1 MSPAPHEAPRIA
13 FRDSLAGKLTLG
25 SIALVLAVVALLYG
39 ITRAGVA
46 RHGEQALQQ
55 AVDTDLAGLADIKAT
70 GGIQELRARI
80 GDRIALEQ
88 GDNAGYYLLV
98 DARGTPLAGNLRQWP
113 RLDASRSEAGRFHAR
128 SDHELLGRATLMA
141 DGSRLL
147 VARDT
152 APVRAVL
159 DSLRRS
165 FLIAGL
171 AATAL
176 ALLAGMLAARRLR
189 RRLKAISELHDRIE
203 HGDALPALHPPHG
216 RDEIDR
222 LTRQTQHMVTRL
234 TDLIAAHRDVSDH
247 TAHEIRTP
255 LLHLDHGLIRTLEA
269 TDDPRVVEPVV
280 KARGEVR
287 SVIRMLESL
296 LDIAGNRARIG
307 DASGLEEVD
316 LSGLIADLAELY
328 RDSADDAGFE
338 LVTRIAPGVHL
349 RADAMQLRRLVS
361 NLLDNAFKYCPPGTR
376 IHVELQPG
384 PQLVVQDD
392 GPGIPPA
399 DRQRIFEKFAR
410 VAGSN
415 PHSGHGLGLALAA
428 AIADRHGLQLRLEPS
443 ATGARFVLAPRIPT

>member
-1 MSPAPHEAPRIA
+1 MTPTPHEMPRIA

-25 SIALVLAVVALLYG
+25 SIVLVLAVVALLYG

-80 GDRIALEQ
+80 GDRIAFDS
-88 GDNAGYYLLV
+88 GSGAYYLLV
-98 DARGTPLAGNLRQWP
+98 ARDGTGLAGNLRQWP
-113 RLDASRSEAGRFHAR
+113 RLDASRSELGRFDANGR
-128 SDHELLGRATLMA
+128 ALLGRATLMA
-141 DGSRLL
+141 DGARLL

-165 FLIAGL
+165 FAVAGL

-176 ALLAGMLAARRLR
+176 ALAAGMLVSRRLR
-189 RRLKAISELHDRIE
+189 KRLQAISVLHDSIE
-203 HGDALPALHPPHG
+203 RGIPLPAMHPPHG

-269 TDDPRVVEPVV
+269 TDDPRVVEPVL

-307 DASGLEEVD
+307 DASGLGEVD

>member
-1 MSPAPHEAPRIA
+1 MSARDGLRIA

-25 SIALVLAVVALLYG
+25 GIVLVLAVVALLYG

-46 RHGEQALQQ
+46 RHGEQALQA
-55 AVDTDLAGLADIKAT
+55 AVDTDLAGLADIQASGGT
-70 GGIQELRARI
+70 GELRARI

-88 GDNAGYYLLV
+88 GDDAGYYLLV
-98 DARGTPLAGNLRQWP
+98 DAAGTPLAGNLRQWP
-113 RLDASRSEAGRFHAR
+113 RLEASRSEAGYFPALSGR
-128 SDHELLGRATLMA
+128 ELLGRATLLA
-141 DGSRLL
+141 DGARLL

-159 DSLRRS
+159 GSLRTS
-165 FLIAGL
+165 FLVAGL
-171 AATAL
+171 AATVLAL
-176 ALLAGMLAARRLR
+176 AAGMLAARRLR
-189 RRLKAISELHDRIE
+189 NRLQAISGLHDSIE
-203 HGDALPALHPPHG
+203 RNEQLPPLHPPPG

-222 LTRQTQHMVTRL
+222 LTRQTQHMVARL
-234 TDLIAAHRDVSDH
+234 TELIAAHRDVSDH

-255 LLHLDHGLIRTLEA
+255 LLHLDHSLIRTLEA

-307 DASGLEEVD
+307 DASGLEDVD

-328 RDSADDAGFE
+328 RDSADEAGFE
-338 LVTRIAPGVHL
+338 LVTRIAPEVHL

-376 IHVELQPG
+376 INIELQPG
-384 PQLVVQDD
+384 PHLLVQDD

-399 DRQRIFEKFAR
+399 DRERIFEKFSR
-410 VAGSN
+410 VAGIA
-415 PHSGHGLGLALAA
+415 HAGHGLGLALAA
-428 AIADRHGLQLRLEPS
+428 AIAERHGLQLRLEPS
-443 ATGARFVLAPRIPT
+443 PSGARFVLSPRTSP

>member
-1 MSPAPHEAPRIA
+1 MTPTPHEMPRIA

-25 SIALVLAVVALLYG
+25 SIVLVLAVVALLYG

-80 GDRIALEQ
+80 GDRIAFDS
-88 GDNAGYYLLV
+88 GSGAYYLLV
-98 DARGTPLAGNLRQWP
+98 ARDGTGLAGNLRQWP
-113 RLDASRSEAGRFHAR
+113 RLDASRSELGRFDANGR
-128 SDHELLGRATLMA
+128 ALLGRATLMA
-141 DGSRLL
+141 DGARLL

-152 APVRAVL
+152 APVHAVL

-165 FLIAGL
+165 FAVAGL

-176 ALLAGMLAARRLR
+176 ALAAGMLVSRRLR
-189 RRLKAISELHDRIE
+189 KRLQAISVLHDSIE
-203 HGDALPALHPPHG
+203 RGIPLPTMHPPHG

>member
-1 MSPAPHEAPRIA
+1 MTPTPHEMPRIA

-25 SIALVLAVVALLYG
+25 SIVLVLAVVALLYG

-80 GDRIALEQ
+80 GDRIAFDS
-88 GDNAGYYLLV
+88 GSGAYYLLV
-98 DARGTPLAGNLRQWP
+98 ARDGTGLAGNLRQWP
-113 RLDASRSEAGRFHAR
+113 RLDASRSELGRFDANGR
-128 SDHELLGRATLMA
+128 ALLGRATLMA
-141 DGSRLL
+141 DGARLL

-152 APVRAVL
+152 APVHAVL

-165 FLIAGL
+165 FAVAGL

-176 ALLAGMLAARRLR
+176 ALAAGMLVSRRLR
-189 RRLKAISELHDRIE
+189 KRLQAISVLHDSIE
-203 HGDALPALHPPHG
+203 RGIPLPAMHPPHG